1 MLTDIHPSSLREQIT
16 PETRLG
22 EIAKIVC
29 EEAELGDPLA
39 LQIVADT
46 AKYLAMGIVSILNT
60 VDPAC
65 VLIGGAMTF
74 GGNETA
80 LGQRFLDQ
88 IKREVVARSFKA
100 IGEHVTIDYAVLGGN
115 AGFIGSAGL
124 AREEYLKN
132 ERTTGEHVSTPQ

>member
-1 MLTDIHPSSLREQIT
+1 MLRPTLEFSYKND
-16 PETRLG
+16 
-22 EIAKIVC
+22 
-29 EEAELGDPLA
+29 ELGDPLA

-46 AKYLAMGIVSILNT
+46 ARFLAMGIVSILNT

-88 IKREVVARSFKA
+88 IKREVVSRSFNRRKRP
-100 IGEHVTIDYAVLGGN
+100 H
-115 AGFIGSAGL
+115 
-124 AREEYLKN
+124 
-132 ERTTGEHVSTPQ
+132 